1 MEHVRGVA
9 DRDEQFSAKE
19 VLTSYTLDCIA
30 SCGFGVE
37 ANSFKE
43 PDGTFR
49 KMVRREDDC
58 KVDLVEKLCL
68 TGFFLLL

>member
-1 MEHVRGVA
+1 MLISGVFVQVG
-9 DRDEQFSAKE
+9 DELISHLSGLEAKDEEFSGKE

-43 PDGTFR
+43 PNGTFK
-49 KMVRREDDC
+49 KMVS
-58 KVDLVEKLCL
+58 
-68 TGFFLLL
+68 